1 MSTVSASTRLVAPTA
16 QLPEE
21 LIVRPRLRII
31 LTALTL
37 FTLLTSANLCT
48 PLFPLLATHFDSG
61 SLGITLSFSSYVV
74 ALIAGLLLFRRVA
87 DLVNRRTVLVAALL
101 LTAAATAASAFA
113 PSLGWFSVARAVQG
127 LSIACATGTA
137 SGALRILLPRNP
149 AFAARLTL
157 LATSGGVA
165 LGPVFGGLLSLGEAP
180 LSTPFLVVAV
190 ALASLVPVIL
200 LTAPHQACRPV
211 PAAATFALADAPPHE
226 PRDSVAGFSP
236 ELVYTVPS
244 ESTTPRTQRSNVGK
258 RTFWLAASTGFL
270 SFAVFGFCLS
280 LAPSH
285 FAAIVGSDARPVI
298 GALAAVTLGS
308 SASVQLVPW
317 RGTWRMPTGLTV
329 LAVGLIGFALA
340 EHVGGAPW
348 LILSGIL
355 AGAGQGIAFQ
365 AAFTRATLA
374 VPQEHH
380 ASTVSAIY
388 TVTYLGSTVP
398 VIGLGFVAEQ
408 LGLSIAVPIF
418 ASVAALGSLVLAAWA
433 WERGPRTQL
442 AH

>member
-1 MSTVSASTRLVAPTA
+1 MSTVSASTRRIAPTT
-16 QLPEE
+16 LRPGS
-21 LIVRPRLRII
+21 LIVRPRLRIT

-48 PLFPLLATHFDSG
+48 PLFPLLAAHFDSG
-61 SLGITLSFSSYVV
+61 SLGITLSFSSYVI
-74 ALIAGLLLFRRVA
+74 ALIIGLLLFRRVA
-87 DLVNRRTVLVAALL
+87 DLVNRRTVLVSALL
-101 LTAAATAASAFA
+101 LTAAATAVSAAA

-127 LSIACATGTA
+127 VSIACATGTA
-137 SGALRILLPRNP
+137 SGALRILLPHNP

-165 LGPVFGGLLSLGEAP
+165 LGPVVGGFLSIGQAP
-180 LSTPFLVVAV
+180 LVTPFLVVAA
-190 ALASLVPVIL
+190 ALAALVPVIL
-200 LTAPHQACRPV
+200 ISAPHQACRPV

-226 PRDSVAGFSP
+226 PRDGAAGFSRERMHP
-236 ELVYTVPS
+236 ETPS
-244 ESTTPRTQRSNVGK
+244 RTAPGARHFKTNK
-258 RTFWLAASTGFL
+258 RPFWLAATTGFL

-285 FAAIVGSDARPVI
+285 FAFIVGSDARPVI

-317 RGTWRMPTGLTV
+317 RGSWRMPTGLTV
-329 LAVGLIGFALA
+329 LAIGLIGFALA
-340 EHVGGAPW
+340 EPMGGAPW
-348 LILSGIL
+348 LIVSGIL

-388 TVTYLGSTVP
+388 TLTYLGSTVP
-398 VIGLGFVAEQ
+398 VIGLGFLAEQ

-418 ASVAALGSLVLAAWA
+418 AIVAALGSLTLAVCARD
-433 WERGPRTQL
+433 RGPRTQL
-442 AH
+442 IH